1 MYLYI
6 GGLFDVKEK
15 RLKLKGYKNETCL
28 SGNVVI
34 KSVRCV
40 YICVTKAQYFSLG
53 DMIKYWVM

>member
-53 DMIKYWVM
+53 DMIKY